1 MRAKVHWFRAEAAKS
16 PREVAGALA
25 LVAWGSARRMVASIR
40 EAGFD
45 LDPGDAY
52 FDFLAEALAFE
63 VQVAW
68 RGAHGRYGDAQ
79 RFEFMNELAHSLA
92 RILAENRSDLLGV
105 DAREAERRFV
115 ADLNR
120 RIEEYGDFEYGAE
133 GPSFAFLRYFASLL
147 QPLVPE
153 KDRRWIHDQVI
164 AIEAPEAASAIAK
177 GLDALLD
184 AGPGRLRRPASGV
197 HGE

>member
-1 MRAKVHWFRAEAAKS
+1 MRSKVHWFRAEGAKS

-25 LVAWGSARRMVASIR
+25 LVAWGGARRMVTSIR
-40 EAGFD
+40 KAGFD
-45 LDPGDAY
+45 LEPGDAY
-52 FDFLAEALAFE
+52 FDFLAEALAFQ

-68 RGAHGRYGDAQ
+68 RVAYARYGAAE
-79 RFEFMNELAHSLA
+79 RAEFVNELAHSLA
-92 RILAENRSDLLGV
+92 RILAENRADLLGA
-105 DAREAERRFV
+105 DAGETGRRFI

-120 RIEEYGDFEYGAE
+120 RIEEYADFDYTTA

-147 QPLVPE
+147 EPFVPE

-184 AGPGRLRRPASGV
+184 TGPGRLRRVAPASV
-197 HGE
+197 GE